1 MERRSTARAR
11 LAVLRCRDVLRLLRL
26 VHLWC
31 LLPYLPCGKRGSITF
46 ERFVVAIENTRIAAA
61 MTTIVEIGLH
71 GWRRL
76 RVVLRCGS
84 GHGESHSIKT
94 ESAQYKLIP
103 RGLLFAPRRQ
113 PRPMNG
119 ILLAM
124 IVMNCTFAVSGS
136 SAMCSTASA
145 TC

>member
-1 MERRSTARAR
+1 M
-11 LAVLRCRDVLRLLRL
+11 VLLVVLLVRLLP
-26 VHLWC
+26 C
-31 LLPYLPCGKRGSITF
+31 LPCGDRNSITF

-71 GWRRL
+71 GRHRL